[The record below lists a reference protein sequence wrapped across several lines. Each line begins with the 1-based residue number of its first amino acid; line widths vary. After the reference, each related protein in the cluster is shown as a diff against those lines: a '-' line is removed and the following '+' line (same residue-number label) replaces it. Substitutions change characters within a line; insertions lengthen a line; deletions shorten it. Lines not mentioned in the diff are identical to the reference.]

1 MKNSTT
7 TLSLALAALLGL
19 ALTATA
25 DQGAREISPSNS
37 SRTGADLHP
46 TGADRHPKG
55 SATPEPFTMALV
67 AGGGAVLYLA
77 SRRRRKD

>member
-37 SRTGADLHP
+37 SRTGAD
-46 TGADRHPKG
+46 RHPKG